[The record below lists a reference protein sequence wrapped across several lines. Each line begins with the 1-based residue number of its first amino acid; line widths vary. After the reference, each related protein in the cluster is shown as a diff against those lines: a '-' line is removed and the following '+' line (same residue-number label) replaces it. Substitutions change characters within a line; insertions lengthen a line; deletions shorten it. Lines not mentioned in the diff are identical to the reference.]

1 MLLLLYT
8 LITNKGEHMAKD
20 FTDKAKEKKQQ
31 AENKMHEMKGRIK
44 QRREDRQKDTDTDH
58 EAEL

>member
-8 LITNKGEHMAKD
+8 LITNKGGRMAKD
-20 FTDKAKEKKQQ
+20 FTDKAKEKKEQ

-44 QRREDRQKDTDTDH
+44 QRREDKQKDTDADNET
-58 EAEL
+58 EL